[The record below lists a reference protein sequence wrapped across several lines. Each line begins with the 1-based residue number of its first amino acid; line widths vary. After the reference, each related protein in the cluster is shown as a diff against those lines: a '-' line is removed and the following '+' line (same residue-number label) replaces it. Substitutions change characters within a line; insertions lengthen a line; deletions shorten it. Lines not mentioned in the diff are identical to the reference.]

1 MLAPLFSRQAAA
13 ERPDRQEDPLSDRVS
28 IAIDGEDIADV
39 RLNRPDKLNACDLEM
54 IEALDAAG
62 SELAKNRSLRAVV
75 LSGEGKA
82 FCAGL
87 DVALFSGLERGVE
100 ELLEHDTESPANF
113 VQRAAWA
120 WTVLPV
126 PVIAAIHGVAFGAG
140 FQVALGADIRRV
152 APDAKLSA
160 MEIKWG
166 LIPDMTGA
174 ASLRRLVGLDVAKEL
189 FFTGRIV
196 SGVEARELGLATRVS
211 EAPKDEAFDLAREIA
226 SRSPDAVRAAKRLLG
241 ESDGLAI
248 RDRLELEAR
257 LQRTL
262 IGGPNQIE
270 AIRANLE
277 KRPPRFEDP
286 K

>member
-1 MLAPLFSRQAAA
+1 M
-13 ERPDRQEDPLSDRVS
+13 SDRVS
-28 IAIDGEDIADV
+28 IEIDGEGIADV

-54 IEALDAAG
+54 IEALSAAG
-62 SELAKNRSLRAVV
+62 NELADSRSLRAVV

-87 DVALFSGLERGVE
+87 DVALFSGVERSVDE
-100 ELLEHDTESPANF
+100 MLARDSENPANF
-113 VQRAAWA
+113 VQRAAWVWA
-120 WTVLPV
+120 ALPV

-140 FQVALGADIRRV
+140 FQVALAADIRCV
-152 APDAKLSA
+152 TPDAKLSA

-174 ASLRRLVGLDVAKEL
+174 ESLRRLVGLDVAKEL
-189 FFTGRIV
+189 VFTGRIV
-196 SGVEARELGLATRVS
+196 SGTEARELGLATHVG
-211 EAPKDEAFDLAREIA
+211 EAPRDEAFELAREMA
-226 SRSPDAVRAAKRLLG
+226 HRSPDAVRAAKQLLG
-241 ESDGLAI
+241 ESDGLGLQE
-248 RDRLELEAR
+248 RFELEAR

-270 AIRANLE
+270 AVRANLE
-277 KRPPRFEDP
+277 QRPPRFEDP

>member
-13 ERPDRQEDPLSDRVS
+13 ERPDCQEDPLSDRVS
-28 IAIDGEDIADV
+28 IAIDGEGIADV

>member
-1 MLAPLFSRQAAA
+1 V
-13 ERPDRQEDPLSDRVS
+13 RPDIRNQENLLSDRVS
-28 IAIDGEDIADV
+28 IAIDDEGIADV

-54 IEALDAAG
+54 IEALGAAG

-75 LSGEGKA
+75 LSGEGRA

-87 DVALFSGLERGVE
+87 DISLFSGSEKSVD
-100 ELLEHDTESPANF
+100 ELLEPDAESPANF

-120 WTVLPV
+120 WAELPV

-140 FQVALGADIRRV
+140 FQVALAADIRCV

-174 ASLRRLVGLDVAKEL
+174 VSLRRLVGLDFAKEL
-189 FFTGRIV
+189 IFTGRIV
-196 SGVEARELGLATRVS
+196 SGAEARELGLATRVS
-211 EAPKDEAFDLAREIA
+211 EAPRDEAFELAREMA
-226 SRSPDAVRAAKRLLG
+226 RRSPDAIRAAKRLLG
-241 ESDGLAI
+241 ESDELAI
-248 RDRLELEAR
+248 RDRLELEAG

-270 AIRANLE
+270 AVRANLE
-277 KRPPRFEDP
+277 QRAPRFEDP